1 MIFSCENDLRMK
13 QELLNSS
20 GLNETDPDKLL
31 EKVKERGK
39 GERARQ
45 ELQQWTQLLIEYVDL
60 QEIHIERRRKLLS
73 LINQSCIFYQVKSK
87 CQRCHFYLIFHFIRH
102 NSMK

>member
-1 MIFSCENDLRMK
+1 LIFFICSCENDLRMK

-73 LINQSCIFYQVKSK
+73 LINQSCIFYQVILSVNKIS
-87 CQRCHFYLIFHFIRH
+87 F
-102 NSMK
+102 

>member
-1 MIFSCENDLRMK
+1 MK

-73 LINQSCIFYQVKSK
+73 LINQSCIFYQVIISVYNIL
-87 CQRCHFYLIFHFIRH
+87 F
-102 NSMK
+102 

>member
-87 CQRCHFYLIFHFIRH
+87 CQRCHLLPVFFILLGTIP
-102 NSMK
+102 